1 MIDFSWYNYNAPRI
15 VKYFCNYAH
24 SWHYIFSLTIVYL
37 TSKISDTM
45 YKKSNIQYN
54 WVKLNQN
61 IIINIDCK
69 KTIKR
74 VKKILPTMHSLS
86 LLAET
91 EIELAV
97 LGIAWMLGE
106 WEESRPVAAEVWSQW
121 VDRYPLTTALIIPST
136 YVDFSFWT
144 CKEYSKLIKIK
155 LIETRKAIWL
165 TKI

>member
-1 MIDFSWYNYNAPRI
+1 MLRRLWNIFAIMLTLDIISFPLPLLTLQ
-15 VKYFCNYAH
+15 VKY
-24 SWHYIFSLTIVYL
+24 
-37 TSKISDTM
+37 TM
-45 YKKSNIQYN
+45 NKKSNIQYN

-61 IIINIDCK
+61 IIILIVRK
-69 KTIKR
+69 LSKGW
-74 VKKILPTMHSLS
+74 KKISPTMHSLS
-86 LLAET
+86 LTAET

-155 LIETRKAIWL
+155 LLRLAKLWF

>member
-1 MIDFSWYNYNAPRI
+1 MLQGLWNIFAIMLTLDIKSFPLPLLTLQF
-15 VKYFCNYAH
+15 KYT
-24 SWHYIFSLTIVYL
+24 L
-37 TSKISDTM
+37 

-74 VKKILPTMHSLS
+74 VKKISPTMHSLS
-86 LLAET
+86 LTAET

>member
-1 MIDFSWYNYNAPRI
+1 MLRRRLWNIFAIMLTLDIISFPLPLLTLQ
-15 VKYFCNYAH
+15 VKY
-24 SWHYIFSLTIVYL
+24 
-37 TSKISDTM
+37 TM

-86 LLAET
+86 LPAET

-97 LGIAWMLGE
+97 FGMAWMLGE

-155 LIETRKAIWL
+155 LLRL
-165 TKI
+165 TKLYD